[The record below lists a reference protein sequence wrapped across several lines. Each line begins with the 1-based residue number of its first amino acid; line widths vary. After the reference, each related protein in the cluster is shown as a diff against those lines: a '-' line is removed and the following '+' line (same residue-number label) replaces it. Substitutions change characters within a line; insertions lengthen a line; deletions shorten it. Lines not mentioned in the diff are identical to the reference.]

1 MVGGGVVFSEIIRP
15 LTAEGRC
22 RYHGVT
28 ERDLGQTVV
37 LALGVISAVF
47 AMMLRGR
54 AVSINRSGRSVLFG
68 CSGRG

>member
-1 MVGGGVVFSEIIRP
+1 MSFSVKIIRP

-37 LALGVISAVF
+37 LALGVIFSR
-47 AMMLRGR
+47 LRDDVAR
-54 AVSINRSGRSVLFG
+54 KSVIN
-68 CSGRG
+68 